1 MKLASNLALSSDC
14 NFKHGAVIVR
24 GGSVISTGINRFK
37 NHPKIVS
44 PEHIKKHC
52 SIHAEVDAIRKVKDA
67 KGATIYVARVG
78 KKGNQ
83 TISRPCNYC
92 YDAIKRAGI
101 TKIVYTN

>member
-37 NHPKIVS
+37 NHPRVVS
-44 PEHIKKHC
+44 PEHIKQWC
-52 SIHAEVDAIRKVKDA
+52 SVHAEVDAIRKLKDA

-83 TISRPCNYC
+83 TISRPCKRC
-92 YDAIKRAGI
+92 YEAINQAGI